1 MKRKLILLLLC
12 TLGLYDVSA
21 QTQDVA
27 KQISTIKRDTT
38 YLYAEATMKDWDE
51 AIVGAKSILE
61 MKVGDWIRSQKT
73 NEGVEVCIAKV
84 KDHCFEVQTRRGE
97 YYRAFVYVK
106 KSDIMP
112 VGDRNELVAF
122 QVSSQEADRSSSN
135 EAISEETLE
144 ESPGETNPAIT
155 LTPDEQQMKSITSF
169 YDIEP
174 YVKGLK
180 GKGRLAA
187 YGKYAT
193 LPANQDCYI
202 FVYDKAGS
210 VVAVLRREN
219 GNQINLNTLGEDDI
233 KKYKNCGAI
242 WLQLK

>member
-12 TLGLYDVSA
+12 VLGLHDVSA

-38 YLYAEATMKDWDE
+38 YLYAEATMKDLDE

-61 MKVGDWIRSQKT
+61 MKVGDWVRSQKT

-84 KDHCFEVQTRRGE
+84 KDHSFEVQTRRGE

-112 VGDRNELVAF
+112 VTDRNEVVAF
-122 QVSSQEADRSSSN
+122 QVSSQEADKPSPN
-135 EAISEETLE
+135 DAISEEAPV
-144 ESPGETNPAIT
+144 ESKPAVT

-174 YVKGLK
+174 YIKDLK
-180 GKGRLAA
+180 GKGRLIA

-210 VVAVLRREN
+210 VVAILRKKNET
-219 GNQINLNTLGEDDI
+219 QINLNSLGEDDI